1 MITLFVSLFIV
12 GISGCNKGPAKP
24 KLSLSEYSKQ
34 AVITKGVVEKIL
46 AEPDYKKMHAIA
58 LAVESARAV
67 NCITVAEECNLF
79 GKILN
84 KIVESTQ
91 KGLPNADENVEIYR
105 LVGELDSS
113 FVRGYEILAEQWNA
127 YIAATHPKEEKK

>member
-1 MITLFVSLFIV
+1 MIFLSLLAF
-12 GISGCNKGPAKP
+12 SGCTKTPDKP
-24 KLSLSEYSKQ
+24 KLSLADYSKQ

-46 AEPDYKKMHAIA
+46 AEPDYKKMHQIA

-67 NCITVAEECNLF
+67 NCITVAEECNIF

-91 KGLPNADENVEIYR
+91 SRLPNADENVMIYR
-105 LVGELDSS
+105 LVGEMDTSY
-113 FVRGYEILAEQWNA
+113 VKGYEMLSEKWNA
-127 YIAATHPKEEKK
+127 YNSATKSKESKPVK